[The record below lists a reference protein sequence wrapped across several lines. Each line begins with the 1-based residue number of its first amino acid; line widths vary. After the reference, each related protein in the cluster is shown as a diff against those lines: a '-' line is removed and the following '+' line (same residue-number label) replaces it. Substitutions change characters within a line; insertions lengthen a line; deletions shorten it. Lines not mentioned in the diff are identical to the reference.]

1 MPRLYLGEQL
11 DRIML
16 KGSSTEEVV
25 DSGTSIESADI
36 FSKVASKLGC
46 QEDETEGVD
55 FGDSF
60 VEFAEMDTLS
70 DDAVKVAES
79 LESIVDAIKVG
90 RITSI
95 DENLRNLFSNID
107 DDEDLASSIQIRE
120 MLQSIQGPEA

>member
-16 KGSSTEEVV
+16 KGDVTKDVADTGV
-25 DSGTSIESADI
+25 SIESADV

-46 QEDETEGVD
+46 ETADNASVD

-60 VEFAEMDTLS
+60 VKFAENDTFS
-70 DDAVKVAES
+70 EDVVKVAEN

-107 DDEDLASSIQIRE
+107 DDEDLASSIKIRE
-120 MLQSIQGPEA
+120 MLQSVQGPEA